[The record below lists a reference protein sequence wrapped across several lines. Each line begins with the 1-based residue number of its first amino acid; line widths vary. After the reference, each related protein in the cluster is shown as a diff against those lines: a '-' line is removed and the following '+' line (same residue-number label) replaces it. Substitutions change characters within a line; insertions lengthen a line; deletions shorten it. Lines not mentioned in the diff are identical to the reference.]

1 MASAVA
7 VSLLQHIDE
16 AERDDLAAF
25 SRIIGNSL
33 VDIPAGLLARDDRL
47 ALHAL
52 IANHLEHLQP
62 EDRHKRE

>member
-25 SRIIGNSL
+25 SQIVGNSL
-33 VDIPAGLLARDDRL
+33 VDIPAGLLRGTTDLRFT
-47 ALHAL
+47 
-52 IANHLEHLQP
+52 P
-62 EDRHKRE
+62 